1 MVQLFFSSVFSAA
14 FLEVLLLLPFLLMAR
29 SLAIIP
35 RSLALDDVA
44 ATPSAARLA
53 ARNAAKPVVPPPS
66 VLSTAATVRRAALDR
81 AAAAKATAS
90 AKKRKAPKAP
100 VVTASPHHSPGPAV
114 TPILVESPA
123 SSRVGGF
130 SQGAVGRSAAA
141 AIAPLLAE
149 QSAKKLRVAAAP
161 GDLAAPKWP
170 GELEIASQP
179 DKLVLFEAARLKY
192 EATCTLTDH
201 VPAPLK
207 EAFDVLL
214 IPTLRRWLGMPK
226 GTALCADWVV
236 LTPSLDAA
244 IMPMLKAK
252 FVVVSAMSL
261 RASLKALRIRSFS
274 ASWLDLNRAFD
285 AFSAKWDVAVFEAQ
299 RHGVSLASPDL
310 ADILKAA
317 CSEVPCLA
325 DAIDGR
331 QDDVLRLEASVR
343 AFLEREEARALDPS
357 QAKTQR
363 PPVDSRRPSSV
374 SFAPPSPSASPARVP
389 VPPPSQ
395 SPSRPKTPAAPA
407 SHRLLAVAAEVMQ
420 GVCCNCG
427 LSGHAANDCVAA
439 ELFPSLGRGPS
450 GVWRKGEREAWLK
463 SLPPDTV
470 SAIVAGVRWRP
481 RRPRPLTVRF
491 PPCPPA
497 VRRRQ

>member
-1 MVQLFFSSVFSAA
+1 MSRRGAVVPRNLAA
-14 FLEVLLLLPFLLMAR
+14 EV
-29 SLAIIP
+29 IE
-35 RSLALDDVA
+35 
-44 ATPSAARLA
+44 ATPAAARLA
-53 ARNAAKPVVPPPS
+53 ARNAVKPGDPPPS
-66 VLSTAATVRRAALDR
+66 VLAQAATIRRAALDKK
-81 AAAAKATAS
+81 AAAKVVAS
-90 AKKRKAPKAP
+90 ARKRKAPS
-100 VVTASPHHSPGPAV
+100 VTASPLPSPNPV
-114 TPILVESPA
+114 TSPILVDSPGSA
-123 SSRVGGF
+123 RIAGF
-130 SQGAVGRSAAA
+130 SPGAVGRSVAA
-141 AIAPLLAE
+141 AIAPLLE
-149 QSAKKLRVAAAP
+149 QSAKKMKSKAAP
-161 GDLAAPKWP
+161 GDLSAPKWP
-170 GELEIASQP
+170 GELEVTSQP
-179 DKLVLFEAARLKY
+179 DKLTLFEAARVKY
-192 EATCTLTDH
+192 VATCVLTDH
-201 VPAPLK
+201 VPTPLN

-214 IPTLRRWLGMPK
+214 VPTLRRWLGMPK
-226 GTALCADWVV
+226 GTALCVDWVT
-236 LTPSLDAA
+236 LAPSLDAA
-244 IMPMLKAK
+244 IMPLLKAK

-325 DAIDGR
+325 DTIDGR

-407 SHRLLAVAAEVMQ
+407 SHRLLAVAAE
-420 GVCCNCG
+420 G
-427 LSGHAANDCVAA
+427 S
-439 ELFPSLGRGPS
+439 
-450 GVWRKGEREAWLK
+450 K
-463 SLPPDTV
+463 
-470 SAIVAGVRWRP
+470 
-481 RRPRPLTVRF
+481 
-491 PPCPPA
+491 
-497 VRRRQ
+497 